1 MQFSERIL
9 KVKPSPTL
17 AITALAAK
25 LKSQGVDV
33 IGFGSGEPDF
43 DTPKHIKEAAIRAIE
58 SGKTKYTPVGG
69 VPQMKEAII
78 NKFKR
83 DNNLDYSAS
92 EVTINCGGK
101 HSFFNLMQVIL
112 NKDDEVI
119 VPAPYWVSYP
129 SMVTLAD
136 GKPVI
141 VDTSQE
147 NNYKLTPA
155 QLKNAVTDK
164 TKAIVINSP
173 SNPTGALYSK
183 EEYIALA
190 EVIKDKDIYFISD
203 DIYEGIIYDNEKF
216 INTAMISSELK
227 EKTIILNGVSK
238 NYAMTGWRL
247 GYVAAKSTIIK
258 KMEVFQSQQ
267 TSNPCTISQWASIEA
282 LNGDQSVVQEMV
294 KAFDRR
300 RHLITNGLNEIPG
313 ITATLPDGAFYTFPN
328 IEGIKNLPGWS
339 KIAESME
346 SDSFTS
352 QFTSYLL
359 EEAKVAVVPG
369 VAFGTEKNIRLSFA
383 TSDEN
388 ISKGIERI
396 KEAVNK
402 LV

>member
-1 MQFSERIL
+1 MQFSDRIL
-9 KVKPSPTL
+9 KIKPSPTL
-17 AITALAAK
+17 AITALAGK
-25 LKSQGVDV
+25 LKAQGIDV

-43 DTPKHIKEAAIRAIE
+43 DTPKHIKDAAIRAIE

-69 VPQMKEAII
+69 VPQMKQAII
-78 NKFKR
+78 DKFKR
-83 DNNLDYSAS
+83 DNNLNYSPS

-112 NKDDEVI
+112 NPDDEVI

-129 SMVTLAD
+129 SMVQLAE

-141 VDTSQE
+141 VATKQE
-147 NNYKLTPA
+147 NNYKITPE
-155 QLKNAVTDK
+155 QLKNAITDK

-183 EEYIALA
+183 QEYIALA
-190 EVIKDKDIYFISD
+190 EVIKDKEIYFISD
-203 DIYEGIIYDNEKF
+203 DIYEGIIYDGAEF
-216 INTAMISSELK
+216 INTAMISDELK
-227 EKTIILNGVSK
+227 QKTIILNGVSK
-238 NYAMTGWRL
+238 NYAMTGWRI
-247 GYVAAKSTIIK
+247 GYVAAKETIIK

-267 TSNPCTISQWASIEA
+267 TSNPCSISQWASIEA
-282 LNGDQSVVQEMV
+282 LNGDQSVVGEMV

-300 RHLITNGLNEIPG
+300 RHLITDGLNSIEG
-313 ITATLPDGAFYTFPN
+313 ISANLPDGAFYAFPN
-328 IEGIKNLPGWS
+328 IEGIKNLPKW
-339 KIAESME
+339 KEIADNSD

-369 VAFGTEKNIRLSFA
+369 VAFGTEENIRLSFA

-388 ISKGIERI
+388 ISKGIDRI
-396 KEAVNK
+396 KAAVDK
-402 LV
+402 LK